1 MNNAINT
8 ELLCLKQVV
17 DANYQF
23 IIPSYQRPYVWSSI
37 HIEDLLNDI
46 EEAFKNNEPHY
57 FIGTTL
63 SSKKYSKEY
72 HSIYELIDGQQRT
85 TTLMLFALACHEY
98 KDSVLKD
105 HPIIKASTY
114 AKKPRLHFEIREK
127 IESYLGSKAGI
138 EGVGAPS
145 QDQLT
150 EDAYLKHIHAGLNT
164 IKQRL
169 KKIHESDMDLKKFI
183 DYMFENVRWINNI
196 IPEKTD
202 LNRLFSSMN
211 TSGIQ
216 LEPVDILKS
225 KIFKKITKNKKLYE
239 AIWDACQNMNTYF
252 DRVLRKKIEA
262 SSWNTLSYEE
272 LAQYDAD
279 RMFFEIDSENYKAL
293 LSNSFSI
300 QEIAKKRNIVSSEAD
315 NDKKIDIEDQIEED
329 IPEENK
335 NHCRSFISFELLL
348 IHTLRIYK
356 VLNDEKDI
364 EERLI
369 ASNLQKI
376 FKSFVSDASEAD
388 VKSFLNVLWQV
399 RYQFDTWCVKW
410 LENEDGG
417 GEELRLTSI
426 SRQKKKESKKAY
438 FNRTKKEHSALELLQ
453 SVRIFTGERS
463 AQYWL
468 TPFLIGLINSESS
481 LDQDDVVDWL
491 EKIDNDLSLVAD
503 DITQKEASYQLS
515 FDNEVEGKEWE
526 EIQEYL
532 ESKKGTS
539 FEHYW
544 FQKLEY
550 VLWKKYGRRTEK
562 KFKSYRITA
571 KNSVEHVHPQ
581 NERYGATLKE
591 TYLHAFGNLVL
602 LSPGQN
608 SEYSNKPVTVKMAE
622 FDRKPSYDSLKLKY
636 LFETF
641 KKSEN
646 KILNKQVIQMHQDQM
661 LGLLKMHYC
670 STEGDE

>member
-1 MNNAINT
+1 MNQAVNT
-8 ELLCLKQVV
+8 KLLCLKHVV
-17 DANYQF
+17 DESYQF

-46 EEAFKNNEPHY
+46 EEAFKNDEPNY

-63 SSKKYSKEY
+63 SSKKDDST
-72 HSIYELIDGQQRT
+72 YELIDGQQRT
-85 TTLMLFALACHEY
+85 TTLILFALACHDY
-98 KDSVLKD
+98 KDSVLKE
-105 HPIIKASTY
+105 HPILKVSTFD
-114 AKKPRLHFEIREK
+114 KKPRLHFEIREK
-127 IESYLGSKAGI
+127 IESYLGSEAGLD
-138 EGVGAPS
+138 GFGQPS
-145 QDQLT
+145 QDQLA
-150 EDAYLKHIHAGLNT
+150 EDAYLKHIHVGLEY

-169 KKIHESDMDLKKFI
+169 NKMSQSDLNLKKFI
-183 DYMFENVRWINNI
+183 DYIFENVRWINNI

-202 LNRLFSSMN
+202 LNKLFSSMN

-225 KIFKKITKNKKLYE
+225 KIFKKITKNKKRYE

-252 DRVLRKKIEA
+252 ERVLRKKIKA
-262 SSWNTLSYEE
+262 SYWNDLRYEH
-272 LAQYDAD
+272 LDQYDAE
-279 RMFFEIDSENYKAL
+279 RIVFEVESESSKNLFLKGL
-293 LSNSFSI
+293 SI
-300 QEIAKKRNIVSSEAD
+300 QEIDRKRIILTPEIDGD
-315 NDKKIDIEDQIEED
+315 NEKEIQDQIEAD
-329 IPEENK
+329 IPEEGK

-348 IHTLRIYK
+348 IHALRIYK
-356 VLNDEKDI
+356 VLNDEDDI

-376 FKSFVSDASEAD
+376 FKDFVNQASEKEVID
-388 VKSFLNVLWQV
+388 FLDVLWQV

-426 SRQKKKESKKAY
+426 NRQKKKEAKKAY

-468 TPFLIGLINSESS
+468 TPFLIGLINADTS
-481 LDQDDVVDWL
+481 LDQDDVVEWL
-491 EKIDNDLSLVAD
+491 EKIDNDLSLAVD
-503 DITQKEASYQLS
+503 DITQKVASYQLC
-515 FDNEVEGKEWE
+515 VED
-526 EIQEYL
+526 EIRTKDWQELQNYL
-532 ESKKGTS
+532 ESQKGTS

-550 VLWKKYGRRTEK
+550 ILWKNYGRRTEK
-562 KFKSYRITA
+562 KFKNYRITA

-581 NERYGATLKE
+581 KERFGAVLQVS
-591 TYLHAFGNLVL
+591 YLHAFGNLVL

-608 SEYSNKPVTVKMAE
+608 SEYSNKPVTVKLAE
-622 FDRKPSYDSLKLKY
+622 FERKSSYDSLKLKY
-636 LFETF
+636 LFDTF
-641 KKSEN
+641 KKSES
-646 KILNKQVIQMHQDQM
+646 KILNKHVIKVHQDRM
-661 LGLLKMHYC
+661 IELLKMHYC
-670 STEGDE
+670 RIRF

>member
-1 MNNAINT
+1 MNQAVNT
-8 ELLCLKQVV
+8 KLLCLKHVV
-17 DANYQF
+17 DESYQF
-23 IIPSYQRPYVWSSI
+23 VIPSYQRPYVWSSI

-46 EEAFKNNEPHY
+46 EQAFKNKEAHY

-63 SSKKYSKEY
+63 SSKKD
-72 HSIYELIDGQQRT
+72 HSTYELIDGQQRT
-85 TTLMLFALACHEY
+85 TTLMLFALACHDY
-98 KDSVLKD
+98 KDSVLKG
-105 HPIIKASTY
+105 HPILKVSTY
-114 AKKPRLHFEIREK
+114 ANKPRLHFEIREK
-127 IESYLGSKAGI
+127 IESYLGSQAGL
-138 EGVGAPS
+138 EGFGEPS

-150 EDAYLKHIHAGLNT
+150 EDAYLKHIHAGLEF

-169 KKIHESDMDLKKFI
+169 KKIHDSGTDLKEFI
-183 DYMFENVRWINNI
+183 DYIFENLRWINNI

-202 LNRLFSSMN
+202 LNKLFSSMN

-239 AIWDACQNMNTYF
+239 AIWDASQNMNTYF
-252 DRVLRKKIEA
+252 ERVLRKKIEA
-262 SSWNTLSYEE
+262 SSWNKLSYET
-272 LAQYDAD
+272 LAQYDTE
-279 RMFFEIDSENYKAL
+279 MMLFEVNSESSKAPL
-293 LSNSFSI
+293 FKGLSI
-300 QEIAKKRNIVSSEAD
+300 QEIDGKRDVLSHETDS
-315 NDKKIDIEDQIEED
+315 DKEIESEDQIEED

-356 VLNDEKDI
+356 VLNDEHDI

-376 FKSFVSDASEAD
+376 FKSFINDAGEKEI
-388 VKSFLNVLWQV
+388 KSFLDVLWKV

-410 LENEDGG
+410 LEDENSGV
-417 GEELRLTSI
+417 EELRLTSI
-426 SRQKKKESKKAY
+426 NRQKKKESQKAY

-468 TPFLIGLINSESS
+468 TPFLIGLINADSFLE
-481 LDQDDVVDWL
+481 QGDVVEWL
-491 EKIDNDLSLVAD
+491 EKIDNDLSLAAD
-503 DITQKEASYQLS
+503 GVTQKEASYQLC
-515 FDNEVEGKEWE
+515 FEDEVEVKEWQ
-526 EIQEYL
+526 EIQDYL
-532 ESKKGTS
+532 ESEKGTS

-550 VLWKKYGRRTEK
+550 VLWRNYGRRTEK
-562 KFKSYRITA
+562 KFKNYRITA

-581 NERYGATLKE
+581 KERYGAVLQE
-591 TYLHAFGNLVL
+591 SYLHAFGNLVL

-608 SEYSNKPVTVKMAE
+608 SEYSNKPVTVKLAE
-622 FDRKPSYDSLKLKY
+622 FERKPSYDSLKLKY
-636 LFETF
+636 LFDTF
-641 KKSEN
+641 KKSESKN
-646 KILNKQVIQMHQDQM
+646 LNKQVIKMHQDRM
-661 LGLLKMHYC
+661 LELLKMHYC
-670 STEGDE
+670 GIEGDK